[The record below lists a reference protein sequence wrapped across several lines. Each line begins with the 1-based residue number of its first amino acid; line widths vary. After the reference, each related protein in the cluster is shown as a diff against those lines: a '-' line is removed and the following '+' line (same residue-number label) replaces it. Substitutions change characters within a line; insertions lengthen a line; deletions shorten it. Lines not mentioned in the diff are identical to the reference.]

1 MNIADL
7 PLPLRLRNALL
18 KAGFQTDE
26 NLHHWFRFADVGTT
40 IPGVGATGMKQ
51 LTDWHVGVVADDEA
65 LKGDGA
71 GTIKSLL
78 EPETPE
84 EAVARGLKRHEVT
97 SVLGAAMRD
106 AVAGPQHHDSTMRGG
121 LERLEAHHYAASFGD
136 MTAMFKASGGRVDVR
151 SGQNARKLL
160 ALDLETDIQ
169 ARISALIPTIKELPH
184 VKELGVEVSA
194 ETVGRM
200 ALIRGLDALE
210 RAHGG
215 AKKAENAKNEAK
227 TTQNDDLPD
236 DIPHPDPDAD
246 VMDTPEGWTRVG
258 VTEKIPVPEA
268 VLHDYYTQ
276 NGWNRYWGRA
286 GDQVIHFYWS
296 PERRLQA
303 LDPFPGTDKSGRKVA
318 VQETPWGPGHVVPV
332 KWANS

>member
-18 KAGFQTDE
+18 RAGFTT
-26 NLHHWFRFADVGTT
+26 ADDLRAWDKSLTADA

-51 LTDWHVGVVADDEA
+51 LTDWLADTGMSIVAPEPKLVEA
-65 LKGDGA
+65 
-71 GTIKSLL
+71 
-78 EPETPE
+78 ETPE
-84 EAVARGLKRHEVT
+84 EAVARGMKRHDVT
-97 SVLGAAMRD
+97 KVL
-106 AVAGPQHHDSTMRGG
+106 DSAMRGG
-121 LERLEAHHYAASFGD
+121 LERLEVHRSTASFGD
-136 MTAMFKASGGRVDVR
+136 MAAMFHASGGSVDVR
-151 SGQNARKLL
+151 SGQNAKKLL
-160 ALDLETDIQ
+160 ALDLESDIQ
-169 ARISALIPTIKELPH
+169 ARISALIPTIKGLPH

-210 RAHGG
+210 RSHGG
-215 AKKAENAKNEAK
+215 AKKAENDAKQAK
-227 TTQNDDLPD
+227 PAQNDDQVD
-236 DIPHPDPDAD
+236 DIPSPDPDAD

-258 VTEKIPVPEA
+258 TTERIPVPEA

-286 GDQVIHFYWS
+286 GDQVIHFYWA

-303 LDPFPGTDKSGRKVA
+303 LDPFPGTDKGGRKVA

-332 KWANS
+332 KWTNT

>member
-18 KAGFQTDE
+18 RAGFTTAQDV
-26 NLHHWFRFADVGTT
+26 HDWFRTQDDVV
-40 IPGVGATGMKQ
+40 ISGVGVVGMKQ
-51 LTDWHVGVVADDEA
+51 LMDWLNSGFVKDTATPKLVEVEA
-65 LKGDGA
+65 
-71 GTIKSLL
+71 
-78 EPETPE
+78 ETPE

-121 LERLEAHHYAASFGD
+121 LERLEARHYAASFGD

-160 ALDLETDIQ
+160 ALELETEIQ

-258 VTEKIPVPEA
+258 ATEKIPVPEA